1 MNFDFLYHS
10 YTLTVTIFAAVF
22 GMAYPLMLQ
31 AIERIDDKYTSSVL
45 STDLR
50 KRWQFKG
57 FNVLIVCCIVI
68 LPMLAYLLKAAN
80 SIQQKYII
88 VSIAIMLIIALMIDV
103 VLLVKRV
110 LVFYS
115 PVELFDFLDSRDD
128 INNTGALLDLARF
141 AEKTDDYILYV
152 SSLSSVFSYI
162 IKEQRETLKG
172 QVIVYSESVNGILAK
187 IAKRIGDTSRT
198 DDRYNYVGIVPVIYS
213 NEVEGRISADT
224 FLRMWEMVNRA
235 AKSGNTGWF
244 RDYWTYADQYY
255 RFTIHNTTTDA
266 KRINMKEFYH
276 YHVVIGGLLVYFK
289 HNEWLRHIMH
299 FTQELPAHFAL
310 VPGTLSK
317 VFDEVRYFD
326 QLLSKPFGVY
336 QKYQFYGL
344 ERGVRMDDAIV
355 GFAYQYL
362 ALLIIR
368 IWTYKNYNYNYADP
382 LELPNTDDESVE
394 ANDDMIICVEQLKKN
409 VSRWYENGQVLEFG
423 LKDVAK
429 DDVIQKLD
437 DYIVALKMKIQ
448 EISNREDVDLYKA
461 HVIRD
466 EMIVAN
472 ANIPTLIPMKK
483 DGECVD
489 ESLYNTDS
497 TPVHVVQTIEKPYI
511 TKGSLKSMGNFG
523 TCLVTALNNAILNHY
538 LTICFQHM
546 PKAISYNIN
555 QRDLLRAIDNLNL
568 PDGYVIVEMGNALDL
583 YELKKKIT
591 FIDNERLYNGQRI
604 VNMGMS
610 RFSPC
615 LWVVKES
622 EIPFVEILETEST
635 GNDLSEID
643 ATNHLYS
650 NIENLQKPYIVSLV
664 QTIKVYTLKD
674 NSKSCLLKVMYNY
687 GNDTYDMDKVSSLGN

>member
-10 YTLTVTIFAAVF
+10 YTLTITIFAAVF

-57 FNVLIVCCIVI
+57 FNVLIICCIVI
-68 LPMLAYLLKAAN
+68 LPMLAYLLEATN
-80 SIQQKYII
+80 NIQQKYVII
-88 VSIAIMLIIALMIDV
+88 SIATMLIIALMIDV
-103 VLLVKRV
+103 VLLVRRV

-115 PVELFDFLDSRDD
+115 PVELLEFLESRDNIKN
-128 INNTGALLDLARF
+128 INALLDLARF

-152 SSLSSVFSYI
+152 SSLSSAFDYI
-162 IKEQRETLKG
+162 IKEQRESPGG
-172 QVIVYSESVNGILAK
+172 QVVVYSESVNGILAK
-187 IAKRIGDTSRT
+187 IAKRIGDTSRI

-213 NEVEGRISADT
+213 NEVEGRISDDT

-255 RFTIHNTTTDA
+255 RFAIHNTTTDA
-266 KRINMKEFYH
+266 ERKNMKEFYH
-276 YHVVIGGLLVYFK
+276 YHVMIGGLLVYFK

-299 FTQELPAHFAL
+299 FTQELPALFAL

-317 VFDEVRYFD
+317 VFDEVRFFD
-326 QLLSKPFGVY
+326 QLLNKPFGVY

-344 ERGVRMDDAIV
+344 ERGARMDDAIV
-355 GFAYQYL
+355 GFVYQYL

-368 IWTYKNYNYNYADP
+368 IWTYKDYNYNYAYP
-382 LELPNTDDESVE
+382 LEVPMADDESIE
-394 ANDDMIICVEQLKKN
+394 ANDDMIICVEQIKKN
-409 VSRWYENGQVLEFG
+409 VSRWYENGTVREFG
-423 LKDVAK
+423 LKDVGQ

-437 DYIVALKMKIQ
+437 DYIVELKMKIQ
-448 EISNREDVDLYKA
+448 EISNREDVDPYKA
-461 HVIRD
+461 RVIRD
-466 EMIVAN
+466 ETIVSN

-489 ESLYNTDS
+489 ESLYITVS
-497 TPVHVVQTIEKPYI
+497 TPVHVVQAIEKPYI

-523 TCLVTALNNAILNHY
+523 TCLVIALNNAILNDY
-538 LTICFQHM
+538 LAICFQHM

-555 QRDLLRAIDNLNL
+555 QRDLLRAIDKLNL
-568 PDGYVIVEMGNALDL
+568 PDGYAIVEMGNALDL
-583 YELKKKIT
+583 YELKKNLS
-591 FIDNERLYNGQRI
+591 FIDNERSYNGRRI
-604 VNMGMS
+604 INLGLS

-615 LWVVKES
+615 LWIVKES
-622 EIPFVEILETEST
+622 EIPFMEIMETEST
-635 GNDLSEID
+635 DDDLSEID
-643 ATNHLYS
+643 ATNHIYS
-650 NIENLQKPYIVSLV
+650 NIENLQKPYNVSLV
-664 QTIKVYTLKD
+664 QTIKVYILKN
-674 NSKSCLLKVMYNY
+674 NSKTCLLKVMYNY
-687 GNDTYDMDKVSSLGN
+687 GSDAYDMDKVSSLEN

>member
-10 YTLTVTIFAAVF
+10 YTLIITVFAAVF

-45 STDLR
+45 STNLR

-57 FNVLIVCCIVI
+57 FNVLIICCIVI
-68 LPMLAYLLKAAN
+68 LPILAYLLEATN
-80 SIQQKYII
+80 CIQQKYVII
-88 VSIAIMLIIALMIDV
+88 SIATMLIVALMIDV
-103 VLLVKRV
+103 VLLVRRV

-115 PVELFDFLDSRDD
+115 PVELLEYLESRDNIKN
-128 INNTGALLDLARF
+128 INALLDLARY

-152 SSLSSVFSYI
+152 SSLSSVFGYI
-162 IKEQRETLKG
+162 IKEQKELPEG
-172 QVIVYSESVNGILAK
+172 QIAVYSESVNGILAK
-187 IAKRIGDTSRT
+187 IAKRIGDTTRT

-213 NEVEGRISADT
+213 NEVEGRISDDT

-255 RFTIHNTTTDA
+255 RFAIHNTTTDVER
-266 KRINMKEFYH
+266 KNMKEFYH
-276 YHVVIGGLLVYFK
+276 YHVMIGGLLVYFK

-336 QKYQFYGL
+336 QRYQFYGL
-344 ERGVRMDDAIV
+344 ERGARMDEAIV
-355 GFAYQYL
+355 GFVYQYL

-368 IWTYKNYNYNYADP
+368 VWTYKEYNYNYADP
-382 LELPNTDDESVE
+382 LEIPIADDESIE
-394 ANDDMIICVEQLKKN
+394 ANDDMIICVEQIKKN
-409 VSRWYENGQVLEFG
+409 VRRWYENGQVLEFG
-423 LKDVAK
+423 LKVVAQ

-437 DYIVALKMKIQ
+437 NYVVALKMKIQ
-448 EISNREDVDLYKA
+448 EISNREDVDPYKA

-472 ANIPTLIPMKK
+472 SNIPTLIPIKK

-489 ESLYNTDS
+489 ESLYNIVS
-497 TPVHVVQTIEKPYI
+497 TPVYVVQTIEKPYI
-511 TKGSLKSMGNFG
+511 TKGSLKTMGNFG
-523 TCLVTALNNAILNHY
+523 TCLVTALNNAILNDY

-546 PKAISYNIN
+546 PKTISYNIN
-555 QRDLLRAIDNLNL
+555 QRDLFLAIDKLNL
-568 PDGYVIVEMGNALDL
+568 PDGYTIVETGNALDL

-591 FIDNERLYNGQRI
+591 YVDNERSYSGRRI
-604 VNMGMS
+604 INLGMS
-610 RFSPC
+610 RFSSF
-615 LWVVKES
+615 LWIVKES

-635 GNDLSEID
+635 GEDLSEID

-650 NIENLQKPYIVSLV
+650 NIENLQKPYNVSLV
-664 QTIKVYTLKD
+664 QTIKVYIMKNISRT
-674 NSKSCLLKVMYNY
+674 CLLRVMYNY
-687 GNDTYDMDKVSSLGN
+687 GNDTYDIDRVSSLEN